1 MFFDFFFIDGYGSVL
16 SLTLLRNGCW
26 CLVFRVWSLK
36 IDDGC
41 TWSIQKCYVSGHSL
55 IDTDIDSWWIEQH
68 AVKKA
73 LKKWKSFEKY
83 AISSTF
89 KRFN

>member
-41 TWSIQKCYVSGHSL
+41 TWSIQKCYVSSQSV
-55 IDTDIDSWWIEQH
+55 IDIDIDIDRRWIEQH
-68 AVKKA
+68 AVKKSPQ
-73 LKKWKSFEKY
+73 K
-83 AISSTF
+83 
-89 KRFN
+89 